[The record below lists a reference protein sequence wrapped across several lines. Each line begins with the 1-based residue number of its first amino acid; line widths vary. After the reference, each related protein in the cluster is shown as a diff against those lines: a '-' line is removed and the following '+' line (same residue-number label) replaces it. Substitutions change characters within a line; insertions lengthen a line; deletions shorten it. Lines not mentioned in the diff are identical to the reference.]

1 MGKKTPQPPW
11 EAHSSAQQAFF
22 SLVERGGGHST
33 WAEAFLLCPSA
44 QVQLKALKEHFC
56 IRNERASHE
65 KCTATLQELFQ
76 DLDRRINDRIY
87 SVLGGYQ
94 LFQKDQKALVEQ
106 YWELPGKGVKVGT
119 RTAPWRGQGLHIP
132 LPPPKKNTCPE
143 LLLHS
148 LTPALPM
155 SLQADAA
162 LRDFLQERESTGRK
176 ILKDDLEIT
185 LALTV
190 SCLSFVGCIA
200 LKIKR

>member
-44 QVQLKALKEHFC
+44 QVQLEALKEHFC

-106 YWELPGKGVKVGT
+106 YWELPGKGVK
-119 RTAPWRGQGLHIP
+119 
-132 LPPPKKNTCPE
+132 
-143 LLLHS
+143 
-148 LTPALPM
+148 
-155 SLQADAA
+155 ADAA